1 MKNIWKAASL
11 TMRLTAV
18 DAQEDA
24 AESEGIELLGLNQ
37 QGHMMMRVTAT
48 HRRSSFAIHVC
59 EVNVNSVKSKSIYAA
74 RARNITAHSVGQ
86 RSQLKEDASTSEK
99 MMNAIQ
105 NLAMHAPF
113 ALNAPP
119 AMRSSAKIV
128 PLFVM
133 SAQGHTAMYAMVMS
147 SNIHVVLRRL
157 CGFH

>member
-1 MKNIWKAASL
+1 
-11 TMRLTAV
+11 
-18 DAQEDA
+18 
-24 AESEGIELLGLNQ
+24 
-37 QGHMMMRVTAT
+37 MRVTAT

-59 EVNVNSVKSKSIYAA
+59 EANVNSVKSKSIYAA

-133 SAQGHTAMYAMVMS
+133 SAQGHTAMHAMVMS
-147 SNIHVVLRRL
+147 SNIIHVVVATSAIAPTVWIPLMFPCVMSVGNCIALIADFCIFEIQGAMDVQR
-157 CGFH
+157 